1 MSLIPFTEKPLNQ
14 IRVYGLA
21 FPMDIPFAFSEFT
34 EEDIEGSRSAIGR
47 FGRTERKNDTLK
59 RFLGKPLLNFLSEDG
74 YTMRRVQAASGHHE
88 DRPLPFEIRRTEK
101 AHQSVKSLL
110 RVHPMQVQM

>member
-1 MSLIPFTEKPLNQ
+1 
-14 IRVYGLA
+14 
-21 FPMDIPFAFSEFT
+21 MDFPFAFSEFT

-47 FGRTERKNDTLK
+47 FCRTERKNDTLK

-88 DRPLPFEIRRTEK
+88 DCALPFEIRRTEK

-110 RVHPMQVQM
+110 CVHSMQVQM

>member
-1 MSLIPFTEKPLNQ
+1 
-14 IRVYGLA
+14 
-21 FPMDIPFAFSEFT
+21 MDFPFAFSEFT

-74 YTMRRVQAASGHHE
+74 YTMR
-88 DRPLPFEIRRTEK
+88 DRK
-101 AHQSVKSLL
+101 SV
-110 RVHPMQVQM
+110 V

>member
-1 MSLIPFTEKPLNQ
+1 
-14 IRVYGLA
+14 
-21 FPMDIPFAFSEFT
+21 MDFPFAFSEFT

-74 YTMRRVQAASGHHE
+74 YTMRRVQAASSWC
-88 DRPLPFEIRRTEK
+88 PLKYAARKKPTK
-101 AHQSVKSLL
+101 ASKACCAFIPCKSRCDSGLN
-110 RVHPMQVQM
+110 

>member
-1 MSLIPFTEKPLNQ
+1 
-14 IRVYGLA
+14 
-21 FPMDIPFAFSEFT
+21 MDFPFAFSEFT

-88 DRPLPFEIRRTEK
+88 DRCPLKYAARKKPTK
-101 AHQSVKSLL
+101 ASKSLL
-110 RVHPMQVQM
+110 RVHSMQVQM

>member
-1 MSLIPFTEKPLNQ
+1 
-14 IRVYGLA
+14 
-21 FPMDIPFAFSEFT
+21 MDFPFAFSEFT

-74 YTMRRVQAASGHHE
+74 YTVRRVQAASGHHE
-88 DRPLPFEIRRTEK
+88 DRALPFEIRRTEK
-101 AHQSVKSLL
+101 AHQSVKGLL
-110 RVHPMQVQM
+110 RVHSMQVQM